1 MKAKDGPAIRLHREE
16 MWNMDDGRI
25 AIISHRVNLTLTIM
39 GAFIYITPLF
49 HLQRH
54 ESIKIDDVAF
64 IQIIRE
70 EFFLRSTSVMAPFF
84 VTIIPA
90 ADLLLD
96 LLTHISAYIHAVSRL
111 PQKESKTSVVVRLC
125 DTERFLFIS
134 GVAIQSCVGFLPL
147 NSAFVEPVFTA
158 TKSASAVLVLG
169 PVLNFLQRCTI
180 TFNPLVVFFIYFFGI
195 IGIILSTSSI
205 DCSSSVCTALD
216 QSGTVFQALAAII
229 FAVLT
234 TSCAVKYCYSRI
246 RSPANRQV
254 VIDWWASRL
263 KKTSKENL
271 VIGINPIDHDR
282 ELYTDYIP
290 AIHMIFCLV
299 IIIANAIVFR
309 SSNQKKLVA
318 FDIRNYIATTAEVCV
333 LIVELRIRKN
343 EIARGLVSRFLFL
356 FFYIIFSCYDHY
368 ILFFTTSFIIFN
380 C

>member
-1 MKAKDGPAIRLHREE
+1 MKAEGNPVICPCREE
-16 MWNMDDGRI
+16 MLNMDHGRI
-25 AIISHRVNLTLTIM
+25 AIISHRVNLTLTII

-49 HLQRH
+49 HMRKH
-54 ESIKIDDVAF
+54 ENISIDDVAVL
-64 IQIIRE
+64 QIIRE

-125 DTERFLFIS
+125 DIERFLFIS

-147 NSAFVEPVFTA
+147 DSSYVEPVFTA
-158 TKSASAVLVLG
+158 TKGASAVLVLG
-169 PVLNFLQRCTI
+169 PVVNFLQRCTI
-180 TFNPLVVFFIYFFGI
+180 TFNPLVVFFIYFFGV

-205 DCSSSVCTALD
+205 DCSSSACTALD
-216 QSGTVFQALAAII
+216 ESGTALQTLAALI
-229 FAVLT
+229 FFTLT
-234 TSCAVKYCYSRI
+234 ASCAVKYCYSRI
-246 RSPANRQV
+246 HSPASRQIV
-254 VIDWWASRL
+254 MDWWTSRFQ
-263 KKTSKENL
+263 KTSKENP
-271 VIGINPIDHDR
+271 VIGINPIDQDR

-309 SSNQKKLVA
+309 SSSAEKLVA

-343 EIARGLVSRFLFL
+343 EIARGLVSSLIVTVISFVLA
-356 FFYIIFSCYDHY
+356 
-368 ILFFTTSFIIFN
+368 IL
-380 C
+380 